1 MRRTEIDD
9 LEYKYKIERQFAGA
23 KKEVERRLKAKGRLD
38 NKSKQK

>member
-23 KKEVERRLKAKGRLD
+23 KKEVERRLKAKGRKTKK
-38 NKSKQK
+38 NKIK